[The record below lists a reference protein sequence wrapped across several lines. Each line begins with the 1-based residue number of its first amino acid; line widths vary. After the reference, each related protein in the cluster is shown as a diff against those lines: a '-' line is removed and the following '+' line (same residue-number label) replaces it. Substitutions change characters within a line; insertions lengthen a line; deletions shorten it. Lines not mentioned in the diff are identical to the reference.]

1 MPRLSPRQVDELRQ
15 AMLAKRVALL
25 EAAHAELDYGERS
38 PYAAVLE
45 EVADEADRATA
56 ATTAEFD
63 NEIARRHGVELR
75 DVDAALARIAG
86 HRYGTCEDCGSD
98 ISYAR
103 MAAFPTATRCIDCQ
117 RLRERV
123 HAHEAT
129 PSL

>member
-1 MPRLSPRQVDELRQ
+1 MPKLSARQVEELRQ
-15 AMLAKRVALL
+15 AMLAKRSMLL

-63 NEIARRHGVELR
+63 NEIARRHGAELR
-75 DVDAALARIAG
+75 DVDAALGRIAG
-86 HRYGTCEDCGSD
+86 HRYGTCEDCGGE

-103 MAAFPTATRCIDCQ
+103 LAAFPTATRCIDCQ

>member
-1 MPRLSPRQVDELRQ
+1 MPRLSARQVEELRQ
-15 AMLAKRVALL
+15 AMLAKRSMLL

-63 NEIARRHGVELR
+63 NEIARRHGAELR

-86 HRYGTCEDCGSD
+86 HHYGTCEDCGSD

-103 MAAFPTATRCIDCQ
+103 LAASPTATRCIDCQ